1 MNAVIIDDDQK
12 NLKILRK
19 MLEEFCPEITVTGEA
34 MNALSGFDLIKQEK
48 PGIVFLDIEMPY
60 GNAFELLDR
69 LMPVNFA
76 VIFITAFDEY
86 SLKAFRYSA
95 IDYLLKPVDIEEL
108 KTAVQKA
115 AEKQLLKTTN
125 DRLSNLLS
133 NLLPRQNNLQ
143 KMAIATQEGLVFVS
157 LQQIIRCEANKNY
170 TYFFLQG
177 NKKIIASKNIL
188 EYEEL
193 LPQDMFFRIH
203 NSHII
208 NLNFINSYQKGRGGN
223 VVMEDGTVI
232 EVAARR
238 KEEFLARFNR

>member
-1 MNAVIIDDDQK
+1 MNAVIIDDDHK
-12 NLKILRK
+12 NLKILRR
-19 MLEEFCPEITVTGEA
+19 MLEDFCPGITVTGEA
-34 MNALSGFDLIKQEK
+34 LNSLTGYELIKQEK
-48 PGIVFLDIEMPY
+48 PDIVFLDIEMPY
-60 GNAFELLDR
+60 GNAFDLLDR
-69 LMPVNFA
+69 LMPVNFE
-76 VIFITAFDEY
+76 VIFITAFDEH

-108 KTAVQKA
+108 KAAVRKA
-115 AEKQLLKTTN
+115 SEKQLLKTTN

-133 NLLPRQNNLQ
+133 NLSPRQNNLQ
-143 KMAIATQEGLVFVS
+143 KIAIATQEGLVFVN
-157 LQQIIRCEANKNY
+157 LQHIVRCEANKNY
-170 TYFFLQG
+170 TYFHLQG
-177 NKKIIASKNIL
+177 SKKIIASKNIL

-208 NLNFINSYQKGRGGN
+208 NLNYINSYQKGRGGN

-238 KEEFLARFNR
+238 KEEFLARFSR

>member
-1 MNAVIIDDDQK
+1 MDAVIIDDDQK

-19 MLEEFCPEITVTGEA
+19 MLEEFCPGITVTGEA
-34 MNALSGFDLIKQEK
+34 LNSVTGFELIKLKK
-48 PGIVFLDIEMPY
+48 PDIAFLDIEMPY
-60 GNAFELLDR
+60 GNAFDMLDKLL
-69 LMPVNFA
+69 PVNFE

-108 KTAVQKA
+108 KAAVKKA
-115 AEKQLLKTTN
+115 SEKQLLKNTN

-143 KMAIATQEGLVFVS
+143 KIAIATQEGLVFVS
-157 LQQIIRCEANKNY
+157 LEHIIRCEASKNY
-170 TYFFLQG
+170 TYIYLHG
-177 NKKIIASKNIL
+177 NRKIIASKNIL

-208 NLNFINSYQKGRGGN
+208 NLNYINSYQKGRGGT
-223 VVMEDGTVI
+223 VIMEDGTVI

-238 KEEFLARFNR
+238 KEEFLARFSR

>member
-19 MLEEFCPEITVTGEA
+19 MLEAFCPEVNITGEA
-34 MNALSGFDLIKQEK
+34 MNALTGFDLIKQEK
-48 PGIVFLDIEMPY
+48 PDIVFLDIEMPY
-60 GNAFELLDR
+60 GNAFDLLDR
-69 LMPVNFA
+69 LMPVNFE
-76 VIFITAFDEY
+76 VIFITAFDEH

-108 KTAVQKA
+108 KAAVQKA

-133 NLLPRQNNLQ
+133 NLSPRPNNLQ
-143 KMAIATQEGLVFVS
+143 KIAIATQDGLVFVS
-157 LQQIIRCEANKNY
+157 LQQIIRCEASKNY
-170 TYFFLQG
+170 TYFHLQG

-193 LPQDMFFRIH
+193 LPQDTFFRIH

-208 NLNFINSYQKGRGGN
+208 NLNHINSYQKGRGGN

-238 KEEFLARFNR
+238 KDEFLARFSR